1 MVLLHAGVNTGIVLL
16 PIMPAVVGDTRPLI
30 IAYLLQNIAA
40 IVVVVFAGVNFSP
53 EAGVAIGGQ
62 VTSIRQKARGGS

>member
-1 MVLLHAGVNTGIVLL
+1 VLLAVLLHAGVNTGIVLL

-40 IVVVVFAGVNFSP
+40 IVVVVFAGVNLGRKP
-53 EAGVAIGGQ
+53 EPQSVG
-62 VTSIRQKARGGS
+62 R